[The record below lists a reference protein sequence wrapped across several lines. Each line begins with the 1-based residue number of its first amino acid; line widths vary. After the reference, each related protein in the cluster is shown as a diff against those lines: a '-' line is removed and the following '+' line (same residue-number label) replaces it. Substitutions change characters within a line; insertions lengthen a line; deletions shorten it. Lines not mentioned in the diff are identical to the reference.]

1 MRVRRVF
8 YHVRRLFWKSM
19 AEPEQKPPPEMAP
32 RSESETAPAQASPLK
47 TWSKTVFI
55 DPQGLRPA
63 WRVLLYFALWRVLY
77 LFWGDILQILQ
88 PHVTPA
94 LWLQIIA
101 ELGLVLT
108 AAAPALLLGKL
119 ERRAIG
125 DYGLLPGLAFGK
137 LFWSG
142 IAWGIVAITVLL
154 LVMHGVGVFEF
165 GRFAL
170 HGLRILKFAA
180 FWGAFFLLVGF
191 YEEFLMRGYSQFTLS
206 QAIGFWPAAILLSLA
221 FGAIH
226 LANPGESRIGIT
238 AAAAIGLFF
247 CLTLR
252 RTGNLWFAIGF
263 HAAWDWGESYLYSV
277 PDSGTV
283 APGHL
288 LSSYF
293 HGPAWLSGGSVGPE
307 GSVLVF
313 VIIALLWI
321 LFERVYPEVKYRVP
335 EQSSLTV
342 AN

>member
-1 MRVRRVF
+1 
-8 YHVRRLFWKSM
+8 M
-19 AEPEQKPPPEMAP
+19 AEPEEKPPQEMAP
-32 RSESETAPAQASPLK
+32 RFERETAPAHTSPLGSWAR
-47 TWSKTVFI
+47 TIFI
-55 DPQGLRPA
+55 DRQGLRPV
-63 WRVLLYFALWRVLY
+63 WRILLYFAVWRALY

-94 LWLQIIA
+94 LWLQVIA

-108 AAAPALLLGKL
+108 AAAPALLLGRW
-119 ERRAIG
+119 EGGTIG
-125 DYGLLPGLAFGK
+125 DYGFPPRIAFGK

-154 LVMHGVGVFEF
+154 LLMHGIGVFEF
-165 GRFAL
+165 GRLAL
-170 HGLRILKFAA
+170 HGRRILKFAA

-191 YEEFLMRGYSQFTLS
+191 YEEFLTRGYSQFTLS
-206 QAIGFWPAAILLSLA
+206 QAIGFWPSAILLSLA

-226 LANPGESRIGIT
+226 LANPGESRIGIL
-238 AAAAIGLFF
+238 AAAAIGLFL

-263 HAAWDWGESYLYSV
+263 HASWDWGESYLYSV

-288 LSSYF
+288 LRSYF

-321 LFERVYPEVKYRVP
+321 VFERVYPQVKYRVP
-335 EQSSLTV
+335 EKSSLT
-342 AN
+342 AAP

>member
-1 MRVRRVF
+1 
-8 YHVRRLFWKSM
+8 M
-19 AEPEQKPPPEMAP
+19 AEPEENPPQTAP
-32 RSESETAPAQASPLK
+32 AAESETALVHASPLEPWIRK
-47 TWSKTVFI
+47 IFI
-55 DPQGLRPA
+55 DPQGLRPV
-63 WRVLLYFALWRVLY
+63 WRVLLYFVMWRALY

-88 PHVTPA
+88 PHVRPA

-101 ELGLVLT
+101 EFGLALL
-108 AAAPALLLGKL
+108 AAAPALLLAKFEG
-119 ERRAIG
+119 RTID
-125 DYGLLPGLAFGK
+125 DYGLPRRTAFRK
-137 LFWSG
+137 LFWAG
-142 IAWGIVAITVLL
+142 ISWGIVAITVLL

-165 GRFAL
+165 GQFAL
-170 HGLRILKFAA
+170 HGRRILKFAA
-180 FWGAFFLLVGF
+180 FWASFFLMVGF

-206 QAIGFWPAAILLSLA
+206 QSIGFWPSAFLLSLA

-238 AAAAIGLFF
+238 AASAIGLFF

-263 HAAWDWGESYLYSV
+263 HASWDWGESYLYSV

-293 HGPAWLSGGSVGPE
+293 HGPPWLSGGSVGPE

-321 LFERVYPEVKYRVP
+321 LFDRVYPEVKY
-335 EQSSLTV
+335 TV
-342 AN
+342 SGKSHSTTVH